1 LAIVVCEYPGWHLQS
16 SLGWIVELANLWW
29 RGISRRTV
37 GDESKKGGY
46 MKLLVM
52 AIILSL
58 VVASATR
65 GAATVDQ
72 QYSFTSSIANSTN
85 GDVTQIGETFT
96 VGLAGTLDHI
106 DVFMFRLNGIF
117 DPTGD
122 PRLSVWNTSGGL
134 PTGAALTSVTVSEPL
149 VPLNNA
155 AFVSF
160 DVSAAG
166 ISVNVGDVLAFS
178 VIATAG
184 VGPYFLPN
192 DQGQQPGYPGGA
204 AVAMFG
210 SNPWQFIPPP
220 QDHSF
225 RTFVNVAAQATA
237 DFDSNGLVDGADFLA
252 WQRGFGTL
260 LGATRAAG
268 NANVGDDGDVD
279 AGDLAVWQ
287 TQYGTAGAASRVMSV
302 PEPASA
308 IIVIAVCAAI
318 AVRLAGTCKPHPIDG
333 LGLAARS

>member
-1 LAIVVCEYPGWHLQS
+1 
-16 SLGWIVELANLWW
+16 
-29 RGISRRTV
+29 
-37 GDESKKGGY
+37 
-46 MKLLVM
+46 MKLLGM
-52 AIILSL
+52 AMTLSL
-58 VVASATR
+58 VVGSAAL
-65 GAATVDQ
+65 GSATVDQ

-122 PRLSVWNTSGGL
+122 ARLSVWNTSGGL
-134 PTGAALTSVTVSEPL
+134 PTGAALTSVTVSEPM

-160 DVSAAG
+160 DVSAAAIG
-166 ISVNVGDVLAFS
+166 VNVGDVLAFS
-178 VIATAG
+178 VTATAG

-220 QDHSF
+220 QDQSF

-252 WQRGFGTL
+252 WQRGSGTL
-260 LGATRAAG
+260 VGATRAAG
-268 NANVGDDGDVD
+268 NANAGADGDVD
-279 AGDLAVWQ
+279 ADDLAVWQ
-287 TQYGTAGAASRVMSV
+287 TQYGTAGAASRATPA
-302 PEPASA
+302 PEPASGVL
-308 IIVIAVCAAI
+308 VIAACTMIAARR
-318 AVRLAGTCKPHPIDG
+318 ARPGSFS
-333 LGLAARS
+333 GLAAVVLR